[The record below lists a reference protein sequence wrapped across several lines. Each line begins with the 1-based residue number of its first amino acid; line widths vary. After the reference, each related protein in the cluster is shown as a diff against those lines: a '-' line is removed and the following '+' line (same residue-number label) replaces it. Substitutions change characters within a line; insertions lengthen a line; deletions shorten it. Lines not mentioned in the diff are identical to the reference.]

1 MSQRLDLDN
10 HHHSLNEI
18 IKILDAMKMLA
29 YMETHKLSALLETQ
43 HRALDAIGSAAND
56 LVSFYPGAQLKESE
70 VFPVYL
76 LIGSERGFCGDFN
89 QELVDYIEQ
98 LLTIPSNVKPTFITV
113 GRKLYNLM
121 QDDVNVYSQIEGPNV
136 VEEVPTVLEQT
147 VQVLT
152 KIQQQQPLMGLYSV
166 YHSGEQGIITK
177 KLLPPFQHQDQQP
190 ADFQTP
196 PELNL
201 PPADFLLKVAEQFLF
216 TALHEIVYTSL
227 LEENNNRIMHLEGA
241 VKHLETKA
249 DELTQQCNILR
260 REEITEE
267 IEVILL
273 NASSFD
279 DFPIG

>member
-1 MSQRLDLDN
+1 MSRRLDLDN

-29 YMETHKLSALLETQ
+29 YMETHKLGTFLDTQ
-43 HRALDAIGSAAND
+43 HRAIDVISSAASD
-56 LVSFYPGAQLKESE
+56 FLSFYPGTLLKKSE
-70 VFPVYL
+70 ELPVYL

-98 LLTIPSNVKPTFITV
+98 FLNIPSNVKPTLIIV
-113 GRKLYNLM
+113 GRKLCNLM
-121 QDDVNVYSQIEGPNV
+121 QDDVHVYAQIDGPNV
-136 VEEVPTVLEQT
+136 VEEVSTALEQT
-147 VQVLT
+147 VQILT
-152 KIQQQQPLMGLYSV
+152 QLQQQQPLMSLYSI
-166 YHSGEQGIITK
+166 YHSGEQEISTK
-177 KLLPPFQHQDQQP
+177 KLLPPFQHKHPQSASFP
-190 ADFQTP
+190 YP

-201 PPADFLLKVAEQFLF
+201 SPADFLINVAEQFLF
-216 TALHEIVYTSL
+216 TALHEIFYTSL
-227 LEENNNRIMHLEGA
+227 LEENYNRIMHLEGA
-241 VKHLETKA
+241 VKHLESKA

-279 DFPIG
+279 D

>member
-1 MSQRLDLDN
+1 MSRRLDLDN

-29 YMETHKLSALLETQ
+29 YMETHKLGAFLDTQ
-43 HRALDAIGSAAND
+43 HRALDAISSAAD
-56 LVSFYPGAQLKESE
+56 DFLSFYPGTQLQESE

-98 LLTIPSNVKPTFITV
+98 LLTIPSNLKPTLITV

-121 QDDVNVYSQIEGPNV
+121 QDDGHVYAQIEGPNV
-136 VEEVPTVLEQT
+136 VEEVPNVLEQT
-147 VQVLT
+147 VQALT
-152 KIQQQQPLMGLYSV
+152 KIQREQPLMGLYSV

-177 KLLPPFQHQDQQP
+177 KLLPPFQQKDQQP
-190 ADFQTP
+190 ANFPYP

-227 LEENNNRIMHLEGA
+227 LEENHNRIMHLEGA

-249 DELTQQCNILR
+249 DELTQQCHILR